1 MNSILTV
8 LGTIFSIFA
17 AIVFSFG
24 TLFCVVYGI
33 YLWGGA
39 GFEFGAAVWNALLTW
54 FKLMIAAVISVV
66 IALGMLATVGKS
78 LFYYW
83 KRKQNV

>member
-17 AIVFSFG
+17 ALVFSFG
-24 TLFCVVYGI
+24 TAFCVIYGV

-39 GFEFGAAVWNALLTW
+39 GLEFGAAVWNALLTW
-54 FKLMIAAVISVV
+54 FKLMVAAVISLV